1 MGLTFAKMRVS
12 TGSFAEAHAEALE
25 AKSKPAAK
33 PRAPKPD
40 LSDDE
45 IEQGVLR
52 RLHVAGALGS

>member
-1 MGLTFAKMRVS
+1 MTDEQTKELLSVLTRI
-12 TGSFAEAHAEALE
+12 AEALE